1 MRIALITLAVAA
13 LAFIGSIIWIFATKN
28 GITMIPAPATN
39 STTLKV
45 SNDTATLEILRS
57 QWKTEDRIKELE
69 QKIDALSGEKK
80 LSTTVASSNTE
91 NTGTTTSS
99 SLPPKLITATWNTIV
114 PISAKFLTRVI
125 SKMTLT
131 LEKNNWI
138 FGLYI
143 FDSGSEYSTY
153 VDSKLGITI
162 IASRTT
168 YDAWLKNFQA
178 LDKNTYNTNEVKTFL
193 FPSFYVNLIKP
204 DNTTRLVM
212 QVEAQTLLIS
222 LPKNKFTEFKAMM
235 TKK

>member
-80 LSTTVASSNTE
+80 LSTTVTSSNTE

-99 SLPPKLITATWNTIV
+99 SLPPKLITAT
-114 PISAKFLTRVI
+114 
-125 SKMTLT
+125 
-131 LEKNNWI
+131 
-138 FGLYI
+138 
-143 FDSGSEYSTY
+143 
-153 VDSKLGITI
+153 
-162 IASRTT
+162 
-168 YDAWLKNFQA
+168 
-178 LDKNTYNTNEVKTFL
+178 
-193 FPSFYVNLIKP
+193 
-204 DNTTRLVM
+204 
-212 QVEAQTLLIS
+212 
-222 LPKNKFTEFKAMM
+222 
-235 TKK
+235 

>member
-99 SLPPKLITATWNTIV
+99 SLPPKLITAT
-114 PISAKFLTRVI
+114 
-125 SKMTLT
+125 
-131 LEKNNWI
+131 
-138 FGLYI
+138 
-143 FDSGSEYSTY
+143 
-153 VDSKLGITI
+153 
-162 IASRTT
+162 
-168 YDAWLKNFQA
+168 
-178 LDKNTYNTNEVKTFL
+178 
-193 FPSFYVNLIKP
+193 
-204 DNTTRLVM
+204 
-212 QVEAQTLLIS
+212 
-222 LPKNKFTEFKAMM
+222 
-235 TKK
+235 